1 MKIELKMRNIYA
13 ITYSIALLSIL
24 ISCKGVYQRQEG
36 CHLDKMAIFG
46 DVVKVETIV
55 QSTMPLTEL
64 YANAFDPKSVLSSY
78 VGNVTI
84 NFDNNGNVNHSVGY
98 GIDGQIL
105 FTESKLIPED
115 EGNMSPAIPI
125 GPGANQKIDR
135 IKTVSSK
142 DGKIV
147 NVKYYDGNNLI
158 WNQKANYNDD
168 GTIRSIIK
176 EYESLKIKTDYYT
189 LSYADTTIFNYLS
202 YDFMNNWTEA
212 EISYK
217 GILPKHAHSYKL
229 KRQLTYVDEEEKLE
243 LIRKLKDYNDGVR
256 QTTHMVDEI
265 SLCNY
270 GRLSIPHYMA
280 IQSKKEIGYVQDHL
294 ANNYGVKMNYLFMS
308 VYDKKDAYATFSVSL
323 TYGEDTV
330 GFDDLS
336 PEELKYDEE
345 TDKFLEEQNTLLMA
359 QGGTYILKWL
369 PYEFVTISGKK
380 ALKYRYYRYGNGS
393 PIPVY
398 CENYTIPMGDGNTIN
413 IIYSFQSNLDYKF
426 RSDFNNAIKSIKFM

>member
-1 MKIELKMRNIYA
+1 ML
-13 ITYSIALLSIL
+13 YSV
-24 ISCKGVYQRQEG
+24 KNVVEG
-36 CHLDKMAIFG
+36 F
-46 DVVKVETIV
+46 E
-55 QSTMPLTEL
+55 
-64 YANAFDPKSVLSSY
+64 
-78 VGNVTI
+78 
-84 NFDNNGNVNHSVGY
+84 
-98 GIDGQIL
+98 
-105 FTESKLIPED
+105 
-115 EGNMSPAIPI
+115 
-125 GPGANQKIDR
+125 
-135 IKTVSSK
+135 
-142 DGKIV
+142 
-147 NVKYYDGNNLI
+147 
-158 WNQKANYNDD
+158 
-168 GTIRSIIK
+168 
-176 EYESLKIKTDYYT
+176 
-189 LSYADTTIFNYLS
+189 
-202 YDFMNNWTEA
+202 
-212 EISYK
+212 EI
-217 GILPKHAHSYKL
+217 
-229 KRQLTYVDEEEKLE
+229 
-243 LIRKLKDYNDGVR
+243 DYNDGVR

-270 GRLSIPHYMA
+270 GRLSIPHYMT
-280 IQSKKEIGYVQDHL
+280 IQSNKEIGYVQDHL

-336 PEELKYDEE
+336 SEELKDDEE

-426 RSDFNNAIKSIKFM
+426 RSDFNNAIKSIKFK

>member
-1 MKIELKMRNIYA
+1 M
-13 ITYSIALLSIL
+13 
-24 ISCKGVYQRQEG
+24 
-36 CHLDKMAIFG
+36 
-46 DVVKVETIV
+46 
-55 QSTMPLTEL
+55 
-64 YANAFDPKSVLSSY
+64 
-78 VGNVTI
+78 
-84 NFDNNGNVNHSVGY
+84 
-98 GIDGQIL
+98 
-105 FTESKLIPED
+105 
-115 EGNMSPAIPI
+115 
-125 GPGANQKIDR
+125 
-135 IKTVSSK
+135 
-142 DGKIV
+142 
-147 NVKYYDGNNLI
+147 
-158 WNQKANYNDD
+158 
-168 GTIRSIIK
+168 
-176 EYESLKIKTDYYT
+176 
-189 LSYADTTIFNYLS
+189 
-202 YDFMNNWTEA
+202 
-212 EISYK
+212 
-217 GILPKHAHSYKL
+217 

-280 IQSKKEIGYVQDHL
+280 IQSNKEIGYVQDHL

-345 TDKFLEEQNTLLMA
+345 TDKFFEEQNTLLMA